1 MPSVNYSLNNKGVRP
16 LDSRDAWVKTKTRKF
31 ILNPKY
37 RFVGKIDIALK
48 KEGSKYLL
56 FERKFMQITLFVM
69 QHLITDWE

>member
-1 MPSVNYSLNNKGVRP
+1 MSSVNYSLNNGGARL
-16 LDSRDAWVKTKTRKF
+16 LDAKDAWVKTKTGKF

-37 RFVGKIDIALK
+37 RFVGKIDITLK